1 MSKTDSEP
9 KKAKIESKSDVSDN
23 DVNDSEEDL
32 TWEDVICLY
41 CDQRVAIHRDKPGQ
55 NKKKYQTHLLT
66 HFYDTQYSD
75 IPEGLRMYQC
85 CYKDCDYGAGSKN
98 NYIQHIAFKH
108 DEWYRRI
115 NKRIAE
121 ALSDPEV
128 AEELEDL
135 SAVKEAFVTD
145 YNGSDI
151 TLSIVSILCA
161 CCWTSEHY
169 WQIQEKSVEK
179 TCHGQRIHCS
189 H

>member
-1 MSKTDSEP
+1 
-9 KKAKIESKSDVSDN
+9 
-23 DVNDSEEDL
+23 
-32 TWEDVICLY
+32 
-41 CDQRVAIHRDKPGQ
+41 
-55 NKKKYQTHLLT
+55 
-66 HFYDTQYSD
+66 
-75 IPEGLRMYQC
+75 MYQC

-145 YNGSDI
+145 YRIMPSGHGNTNVKPLWIDGT
-151 TLSIVSILCA
+151 TLGR
-161 CCWTSEHY
+161 E
-169 WQIQEKSVEK
+169 VEK
-179 TCHGQRIHCS
+179 GKEPVQE
-189 H
+189 